1 MAAKALEGT
10 VLEGPDHGDSL
21 ARQLGLVAV
30 GPAKTVLM
38 LGKAQRH
45 NAQAG
50 DLFVLL
56 AEAQGLFQL
65 LAVVH
70 ARTQHDL
77 RVNLDAGGH
86 DGLEHV
92 HAALGVAAHHA
103 AANVGAYGMDRHVHG
118 AHVALDDVL
127 NIFVGEVRERDKVAL
142 QKAQAVVVIA
152 DIERGATA
160 LGQHRHKAEHAGVY
174 AGTHA
179 IEDGAIELQTPVLA
193 GKAIEL
199 NGGDGA
205 VARVENLQLDGVVVC
220 LPEPHNHIGQLLAVD
235 RKHAHARLDTHIP
248 RGRFGT
254 HVFNERALT
263 RLGVAAAPVI
273 GHLGGVCGYGLVHG

>member
-1 MAAKALEGT
+1 MQFLT
-10 VLEGPDHGDSL
+10 
-21 ARQLGLVAV
+21 
-30 GPAKTVLM
+30 
-38 LGKAQRH
+38 
-45 NAQAG
+45 
-50 DLFVLL
+50 
-56 AEAQGLFQL
+56 
-65 LAVVH
+65 VVH
-70 ARTQHDL
+70 AGTQYDL

-103 AANVGAYGMDRHVHG
+103 AADIGAHGVDRHVHG
-118 AHVALDDVL
+118 AHIALNDVL

-220 LPEPHNHIGQLLAVD
+220 LPEPHDHVGERLTVD
-235 RKHAHARLDTHIP
+235 REHAHARLDTHIP

-254 HVFNERALT
+254 HVLDERALT

>member
-1 MAAKALEGT
+1 M
-10 VLEGPDHGDSL
+10 
-21 ARQLGLVAV
+21 
-30 GPAKTVLM
+30 
-38 LGKAQRH
+38 
-45 NAQAG
+45 
-50 DLFVLL
+50 LL
-56 AEAQGLFQL
+56 AEAQGLLQL

-70 ARTQHDL
+70 AGAQYDL
-77 RVNLDAGGH
+77 RVNHDAGGH
-86 DGLEHV
+86 DGLEHI

-103 AANVGAYGMDRHVHG
+103 AADIGAYGMDRHVHG

-127 NIFVGEVRERDKVAL
+127 NIFVGEVGQRDKVAL
-142 QKAQAVVVIA
+142 QKAQAIVVVA
-152 DIERGATA
+152 DVERGATA

-199 NGGDGA
+199 NRGDGA

-220 LPEPHNHIGQLLAVD
+220 LPEPHNHIGQPLAVD
-235 RKHAHARLDTHIP
+235 RKHTHARLDTHIP
-248 RGRFGT
+248 CGRFRT

-273 GHLGGVCGYGLVHG
+273 GHLGGVCGYGLVHD